1 MYFVLTLPFVSMN
14 CPLRGRIRRQRIGAF
29 NRYQYC
35 IIGPSGPARSAGN
48 TYKFFVA
55 LLSDGFRLVALG
67 RGYFN
72 TPYNPTRASRWTC
85 SEYCARQIARSAG
98 PKSERPFYF
107 FSVWSGFSCAPF
119 PRFDFLLLG
128 GFRLT
133 QVRRGLP
140 SGASRVAPANKLY
153 LWDHCVRPLLTLLRS
168 RKSFVISGCLVL
180 SGVTTGLLPALRVV
194 ARSLSPVV
202 LPHEDYPYTRYVREW
217 LWVGRLL
224 FVVVARHLHPARGN
238 KLAMSF
244 CWKMFL
250 GGFSNKIRGW
260 WALPGFGLVLTCKK
274 RGLRRKQKNAESF
287 ILVPCIRWT

>member
-1 MYFVLTLPFVSMN
+1 MTPRGKRRFPPKANLSPQIEGGERTTSSNPSLTAQVAMYFVLTLPFVSMN

-107 FSVWSGFSCAPF
+107 F
-119 PRFDFLLLG
+119 
-128 GFRLT
+128 
-133 QVRRGLP
+133 
-140 SGASRVAPANKLY
+140 
-153 LWDHCVRPLLTLLRS
+153 
-168 RKSFVISGCLVL
+168 CLVWFQ
-180 SGVTTGLLPALRVV
+180 LRTV
-194 ARSLSPVV
+194 SP
-202 LPHEDYPYTRYVREW
+202 
-217 LWVGRLL
+217 
-224 FVVVARHLHPARGN
+224 F
-238 KLAMSF
+238 
-244 CWKMFL
+244 
-250 GGFSNKIRGW
+250 
-260 WALPGFGLVLTCKK
+260 
-274 RGLRRKQKNAESF
+274 
-287 ILVPCIRWT
+287 